1 MTRKIM
7 TRNVNVLLRYL
18 PFLSLLF
25 QCTNSASWIITNFY
39 SFISLGTRKY
49 DEERPRDKKEKCS
62 RSRHGRILANSATSG
77 EFLQRSTVSYRPLRT
92 RTRIFLDK
100 IFLTGR
106 ARSYLSEGRRPLA
119 DTSQRT
125 PFILLSFPD
134 IAILISSSAR
144 SRDILPDTR
153 TSRRDSI
160 IALRPNPLNALSE
173 PLPR

>member
-1 MTRKIM
+1 LIRKFVVIYKKTYIKYEITQVNDELNFYNNNNKKNND

-39 SFISLGTRKY
+39 SFISLGTREC

-77 EFLQRSTVSYRPLRT
+77 EFLQRSTVSYRPLCT

-119 DTSQRT
+119 DTS
-125 PFILLSFPD
+125 
-134 IAILISSSAR
+134 
-144 SRDILPDTR
+144 
-153 TSRRDSI
+153 
-160 IALRPNPLNALSE
+160 
-173 PLPR
+173 